1 MGTEYQNKLRT
12 VTGAMGPD
20 PSDSAYWA
28 KIGLVEGNPAL
39 LSSQPL
45 FYAPGLGSKYVT
57 AFDQSASW
65 NPWAKSFGKN
75 KSKKIIS
82 SNIKAKMSMSIK
94 KSLNKMLKNLKK
106 MVSKKKMSSRRS
118 KRSHRSSRK
127 HGKRSFGRRKH
138 RRSHRSLFGRRR
150 KHSKRSRSFGRKHRK
165 HSKRSRRS
173 SRSFGRRRKHRR
185 HFGIGQGRPDTFGMM
200 GPF

>member
-106 MVSKKKMSSRRS
+106 MVSKKKMSKRHSKKRSSRRS
-118 KRSHRSSRK
+118 
-127 HGKRSFGRRKH
+127 
-138 RRSHRSLFGRRR
+138 RRSHRF
-150 KHSKRSRSFGRKHRK
+150 SKGRKH
-165 HSKRSRRS
+165 HKRSRRS
-173 SRSFGRRRKHRR
+173 RSMFGKGRKHHKRSRRSHSRSMFGKGRKHHKRSR
-185 HFGIGQGRPDTFGMM
+185 HFGIGQGRPDLFGMM